1 MGTRIVQIGKTKWLA
16 GLDWRSFE
24 DTPTKTEIRD
34 DAEQMGMEW
43 YAVRDGSEVI
53 QCGFGNPPS
62 RDVSRP
68 NAIFSLA
75 AMLADSEQQPW
86 LGIFKIEDGLW
97 WYIAV
102 RDGHAILPDGDLIG
116 DEMAIR
122 EAQERHSGYGD
133 WNYIEG
139 ELSDLAA
146 RIEGIKAKKTAV
158 KTLKSGGMP
167 STKSIAIGAVVAGL
181 VGGYGWWHHHVETTR
196 SAMLTQQ
203 MALRKM
209 RDAIAKRPPVVPSP
223 LLSTPDATAWLA
235 ACRDAV
241 ETVPLSVHGWLL
253 QDVACSTSMATLHW
267 KRGPGAT
274 VAVTPKGQLQDED
287 TINETVPLRIMPG
300 SDRALPLDEAKRRF
314 IASLQKTGIPVQL
327 AQSAAPVLLPGQTAA
342 AVAPTAPK
350 LDFSF
355 STTLPPFDL
364 DVSVPGLRLN
374 RIQSSGNLWQVGG
387 TLYGK

>member
-24 DTPTKTEIRD
+24 DTPTKTEIRY
-34 DAEQMGMEW
+34 DADQMEVEW
-43 YAVRDGSEVI
+43 YAVRDGNEVI
-53 QCGFGNPPS
+53 QCGFGNSPS
-62 RDVSRP
+62 PEIVRP
-68 NAIFSLA
+68 NSIYSLA

-86 LGIFKIEDGLW
+86 LGIFKIEEGLW
-97 WYIAV
+97 WYVAV

-116 DEMAIR
+116 DETAIR

-146 RIEGIKAKKTAV
+146 RIASIKAKKTPV
-158 KTLKSGGMP
+158 KTLKSGGLP
-167 STKSIAIGAVVAGL
+167 SAKSMAIGAVVVGL
-181 VGGYGWWHHHVETTR
+181 LGGYGWWHHHTETTR
-196 SAMLTQQ
+196 SAMIAQQ
-203 MALRKM
+203 LALKKM
-209 RDAIAKRPPVVPSP
+209 RDAISKRPPVIPSP
-223 LLSTPDATAWLA
+223 LLSTPDATMWLA

-241 ETVPLSVHGWLL
+241 EPVPLSVHGWLL
-253 QDVACSTSMATLHW
+253 EDVSCSAATATLHW

-274 VAVTPKGQLQDED
+274 IAMTPQGQIRDED
-287 TINETVPLRIMPG
+287 TVEENVPLRIVPG
-300 SDRALPLDEAKRRF
+300 SDRALPLEEAKRRF

-327 AQSAAPVLLPGQTAA
+327 TQAAAPVLLPGQEAV
-342 AVAPTAPK
+342 AVAPTPK
-350 LDFSF
+350 LDFTF

-374 RIQSSGNLWQVGG
+374 RIQSAGNVWQVGG